1 MGGSLRYAS
10 EGSIGFYGLG
20 YTEGMDLTLPQN
32 RILELDP
39 NRPIYSPAET
49 YVDLFVN
56 YNMKLFND
64 KVRARFQFNVRNVGE
79 DGGSLQPT
87 SAFFDGKTSTYRIV
101 DPRQFI
107 LSAAFDF

>member
-1 MGGSLRYAS
+1 
-10 EGSIGFYGLG
+10 
-20 YTEGMDLTLPQN
+20 MDLTLPQN

-56 YNMKLFND
+56 YNTKLFND
-64 KVRARFQFNVRNVGE
+64 KVRARFQFNVRNVFE
-79 DGGSLQPT
+79 DGGGLQPT

-107 LSAAFDF
+107 LSASFDF